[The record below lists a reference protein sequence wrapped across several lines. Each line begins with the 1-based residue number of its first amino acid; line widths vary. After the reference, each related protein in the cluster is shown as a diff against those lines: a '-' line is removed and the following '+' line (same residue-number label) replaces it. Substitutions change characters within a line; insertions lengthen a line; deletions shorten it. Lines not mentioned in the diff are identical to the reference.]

1 MPKKEIDGTEYWF
14 DPDTNGLYAVVG
26 GGFGAFAGYFQPTVA
41 IQKLEQMGMN
51 LRDLKLPATHPHAV
65 ANQAHIAKYELLRQE
80 VELAASP
87 TLMACIR
94 QAFKEASQR
103 ICCVTSLE
111 QQNGAI
117 CSTISGALHT
127 WKKQIEAN
135 KERQAEEAAKEAA
148 RAAEQASLVAAKFER
163 LKKLKAAKI
172 EAEAHR

>member
-14 DPDTNGLYAVVG
+14 DPKTNSLYAVVD
-26 GGFGAFAGYFQPTVA
+26 GGFGAFVGYFQPTVA
-41 IQKLEQMGMN
+41 TQKLEQMGMN
-51 LRDLKLPATHPHAV
+51 LRDLKLPATHPFAV

-87 TLMACIR
+87 TLMARIR
-94 QAFKEASQR
+94 QAFKEASPR
-103 ICCVTSLE
+103 ICCLTSLE

-135 KERQAEEAAKEAA
+135 KKRQAEEAAKEAA
-148 RAAEQASLVAAKFER
+148 RAAEQA
-163 LKKLKAAKI
+163 AKI
-172 EAEAHR
+172 EAEARR